1 MVFYSGNQADGPASQ
16 MEVKLP
22 AVRTGLPRH
31 ADGLISVRATSTKCP
46 SQELKIEDS
55 GKAQHQPGG
64 GGGGAESIL
73 QTAEVAGKY
82 KSSAQ
87 YFFSQITSF
96 RSEVSSCP
104 R

>member
-1 MVFYSGNQADGPASQ
+1 MGQRPRCSVHSSEDAE
-16 MEVKLP
+16 EVKLP

-31 ADGLISVRATSTKCP
+31 ADGLISVRATSTRCP

-55 GKAQHQPGG
+55 GKAHHQLGG
-64 GGGGAESIL
+64 GGGGIL
-73 QTAEVAGKY
+73 QTSEVAGKY

-87 YFFSQITSF
+87 YFFSQISYF
-96 RSEVSSCP
+96 HSEVPSCP